1 MDVKERID
9 QLRAELHR
17 HNYNYYVLNAP
28 EISDKEFDDLMRE
41 LQDLETAHPEYM
53 DENSPTQRVG
63 SDLNKNFTQ
72 VEHHYPMLSLGN
84 TYSESEVADFY
95 ERVRRGL
102 EGEDFEICCEL
113 KYDGTSISLTY
124 EDGRLAQAVTRG
136 DGVRGDV
143 VTDNVK
149 TIRTIP
155 LVLHGDYPPLFEIRG
170 EILMPWESFEALNRE
185 REAREEPLFANP
197 RNAASGT
204 LKSQNSSVVAARR
217 LDAYLY
223 YLLGEDL
230 PGDGHY
236 ENLQVA
242 RTWGFKISEHMR
254 KARTLQDIY
263 DYISYW
269 DTERKNLPVATDGIV
284 LKVNSLR
291 QQRALGYTAKSPRWA
306 IAYKFQAER
315 ARTRLNEV
323 TYQVGRTGAVT
334 PVANLDPVQLSG
346 TVVRRAS
353 LHNADIIEGLDLH
366 LGDMVYVEKG
376 GEIIPKITGVD
387 TEARDASL
395 GEKVSFIT
403 RCPECGTP
411 LVRYEGEA
419 AHYCPNET
427 ACPPQI
433 KGKIEHFISRRAM
446 NIDGLGPETVDLFYQ
461 QGLIR
466 DVSGLFSLRVD
477 DIQGLERMGRK
488 TAENIVSGI
497 AASRAVPFERVLFA
511 LGIRFVGETVA
522 KKLARAFGNIDAL
535 RRADMQALTAIDD
548 VGERIA
554 QSIIAYFANP
564 QNRALVE
571 RLEAAG
577 LQFSRTDEE
586 LAGQTD
592 RLAGQAIVIS
602 GVFARHSRD
611 EYKALIEKHGGK
623 NTGSISAKT
632 SFILAGDNMGPA
644 KLEKA
649 RKLGVRIVDE
659 DEFLRMIDES

>member
-1 MDVKERID
+1 MTPKERID
-9 QLRAELHR
+9 WLRAELHR
-17 HNYNYYVLNAP
+17 HNYNYYVMNAP
-28 EISDKEFDDLMRE
+28 EITDKEFDDLMRE
-41 LQDLETAHPEYM
+41 LQDLEKEHPEYA
-53 DENSPTQRVG
+53 DENSPTMRVG

-72 VEHHYPMLSLGN
+72 VAHKYPMLSLGN
-84 TYSESEVADFY
+84 TYSESEVTDFY
-95 ERVRRGL
+95 ERVKKAL
-102 EGEDFEICCEL
+102 NEDFEICCEL

-124 EDGRLAQAVTRG
+124 EDGKLVRAVTRG
-136 DGVRGDV
+136 DGEKGDD

-155 LVLHGDYPPLFEIRG
+155 LVLHGDYPPTFEIRG

-204 LKSQNSSVVAARR
+204 LKSQNSSVVAARK

-230 PGDGHY
+230 PADGHY
-236 ENLQVA
+236 ECLQKA
-242 RTWGFKISEHMR
+242 AQWGFKISEHMK
-254 KARTLQDIY
+254 KARTLQEVF
-263 DYISYW
+263 DYINYW

-291 QQRALGYTAKSPRWA
+291 QQKNLGYTAKSPRWA

-315 ARTRLNEV
+315 ALTRLNKV
-323 TYQVGRTGAVT
+323 SYQVGRTGAIT

-346 TVVRRAS
+346 TVVKRAS

-366 LGDMVYVEKG
+366 IGDMVYVEKG

-387 TEARDASL
+387 TDARGMLL
-395 GEKVSFIT
+395 GEKVKFIT

-411 LVRYEGEA
+411 LVRFEGEA

-446 NIDGLGPETVDLFYQ
+446 NIDGLGPETVDMFYRL
-461 QGLIR
+461 GLIKDAADLYR
-466 DVSGLFSLRVD
+466 LTVD
-477 DIQGLERMGRK
+477 DIKDLDRMGQK
-488 TAENIVSGI
+488 SAENIVNGI
-497 AASRAVPFERVLFA
+497 AASRSVPFERVLFA

-522 KKLARAFGNIDAL
+522 KKIARSFKSIDEVE
-535 RRADMQALTAIDD
+535 QASLETLMSVDEI
-548 VGERIA
+548 GEKIA
-554 QSIIAYFANP
+554 QSIVSYFANP
-564 QNRALVE
+564 LNRSLVE
-571 RLEAAG
+571 RLKEAG
-577 LQFSRTDEE
+577 LQFSRSEEDLSGYTDK
-586 LAGQTD
+586 LAGQS
-592 RLAGQAIVIS
+592 IVIS
-602 GVFARHSRD
+602 GVFEHHSRD
-611 EYKALIEKHGGK
+611 EYKEMIERNGGK
-623 NTGSISAKT
+623 NVGSISSKT
-632 SFILAGDNMGPA
+632 SFILAGANMGPA

-649 RKLGVRIVDE
+649 QKLGIRIMSE
-659 DEFLRMIDES
+659 NEFLDLLS